1 MNSQRIRFVLM
12 ALAGFGL
19 AGPAFAQAPS
29 TPAAPKQN
37 VPTPPDADEAF
48 LTGLRRVGVL
58 AGQAIQCSPEADRK
72 AQISDAMEL
81 ADQVALHF
89 GLRAAFSFVGAT
101 GYGSGHPFDKSVC
114 PQALE
119 SWKGLVAKYLNK

>member
-1 MNSQRIRFVLM
+1 MM
-12 ALAGFGL
+12 FGAVAL
-19 AGPAFAQAPS
+19 AGPAFAQTANA
-29 TPAAPKQN
+29 PAAPAQN

-58 AGQAIQCSPEADRK
+58 AGQAIQCSPEAEKK
-72 AQISDAMEL
+72 AKISDAMEL
-81 ADQVALHF
+81 ADQVAMHF

-101 GYGSGHPFDKSVC
+101 GYGSGHPFDKAAC

-119 SWKGLVAKYLNK
+119 GWKNLVAKYLNK

>member
-1 MNSQRIRFVLM
+1 MISRRIRF
-12 ALAGFGL
+12 ALITLGALGL
-19 AGPAFAQAPS
+19 AAPVFAQTAN
-29 TPAAPKQN
+29 TPAAPAQN
-37 VPTPPDADEAF
+37 APIPPDADESF

-58 AGQAIQCSPEADRK
+58 AGQAIQCSPDADKK
-72 AQISDAMEL
+72 AQISTAMEL

-101 GYGSGHPFDKSVC
+101 GYGSGHPFDRSVC

-119 SWKGLVAKYLNK
+119 GWKNLVAKYLNK